1 MKSSDNGDIMNED
14 FKYKVFAR
22 ELKLLLRDSG
32 RTNFILKRDIE
43 DLMKENHV
51 D

>member
-1 MKSSDNGDIMNED
+1 MKSSDNGNIMNED
-14 FKYKVFAR
+14 FKFKIFAR
-22 ELKLLLRDSG
+22 ELKLLIRNSG

-43 DLMKENHV
+43 DLLRDNHI